1 MIRDIVVDTNVFIA
15 ALLGPRGANREVIRG
30 CLMQHY
36 HPLMGT
42 TLFLEYED
50 LLAREELFRTCKLN
64 PGERERLFNAFL
76 RVCQWRTVYYI
87 WRPNL
92 PDEADNHLVEL
103 AVAGGAEAIITQNIR
118 DFIRAELYFP
128 GLRIL
133 QPADLLREDHSTYG
147 NADDSFTR

>member
-1 MIRDIVVDTNVFIA
+1 M
-15 ALLGPRGANREVIRG
+15 
-30 CLMQHY
+30 
-36 HPLMGT
+36 
-42 TLFLEYED
+42 
-50 LLAREELFRTCKLN
+50 
-64 PGERERLFNAFL
+64 ERQSN
-76 RVCQWRTVYYI
+76 YI

-147 NADDSFTR
+147 NADDSLTR